1 MENSRRSDISKVD
14 DHRAVVEVG
23 ADQTG
28 GGVSDPIY

>member
-1 MENSRRSDISKVD
+1 MENSRRCDISKVD

-28 GGVSDPIY
+28 GVSDPIY